1 MVDKE
6 GNILTSDKA
15 IKERALEAY
24 TERLEANKMEDNLS
38 NLEDVTNKLCEE
50 RMKLVQ
56 SNKSDPWDMD
66 DLLTVLK
73 KLGKDKA
80 RDADGFCNEL
90 FKEEVAGNDLLKAV
104 LKLMN
109 LIKEKQTYPKAMEKC
124 NITSLHKKGSKND
137 FANYRGIFRL
147 SVLRSILDTLIYN
160 SSYETI
166 DSNLTDGNV
175 GCRKRRG
182 CRDNMFVIS
191 AISNSVVN
199 GKSEPIQVQVT
210 DVEKC
215 FDKMWLQSCEKRNL

>member
-56 SNKSDPWDMD
+56 SNKSDPWEMD

-137 FANYRGIFRL
+137 FANYRGIFRV

-160 SSYETI
+160 SSYEII

-182 CRDNMFVIS
+182 CRDNMFVI
-191 AISNSVVN
+191 V
-199 GKSEPIQVQVT
+199 P
-210 DVEKC
+210 
-215 FDKMWLQSCEKRNL
+215 